1 MSGIGPDPRRALP
14 PGPDTPEQRESVLQD
29 LEGWLEGP
37 MALLGFVWLALMVV
51 DFVSGLPGWLNTIET
66 VIWILF
72 LLDFVLRLWLA
83 PSKRRYLRHNVL
95 AALSLAL
102 PALRVFRV
110 FRAVR
115 AIRAARA
122 LRTAA
127 RGSRVV
133 RVVGSLNRAMR
144 ALGRSFRR
152 RGFGYVVA
160 LTLIV
165 LLAGAAGML
174 AFERDVPGSA
184 IHDYGTALWWTAM
197 VLTTMGS
204 DYFPHSPEGRILCL
218 LLAVFAFAVFGYVTA
233 TLATFFVGRD
243 AESDEGEVA
252 SERSV
257 QALRSEMEALRRDV
271 QALRTDLSARA
282 GTRAVRDE

>member
-1 MSGIGPDPRRALP
+1 MNGIGPDPRRALP
-14 PGPDTPEQRESVLQD
+14 PGPAPPEDRESVLLE

-51 DFVSGLPGWLNTIET
+51 DFVSGLPGWLNTIES
-66 VIWILF
+66 VIWVIF
-72 LLDFVLRLWLA
+72 ILDFALRFWLA
-83 PSKRRYLRHNVL
+83 PSKLLYLKRNVL
-95 AALSLAL
+95 TALSLAL

-110 FRAVR
+110 FRALRAVR
-115 AIRAARA
+115 A
-122 LRTAA
+122 LGGAA
-127 RGSRVV
+127 RGSRLV

-160 LTLIV
+160 LTMIV

-174 AFERDVPGSA
+174 AFERDAPGST
-184 IHDYGTALWWTAM
+184 ITSYGTALWWTAM

-204 DYFPHSPEGRILCL
+204 DYFPHSPEGRVLCL
-218 LLAVFAFAVFGYVTA
+218 MLAVFAFAVFGYVTA

-243 AESDEGEVA
+243 AEDDEGELAGEKSLVA
-252 SERSV
+252 LRRELEGLRREV
-257 QALRSEMEALRRDV
+257 QALRHDLTGAGESDV
-271 QALRTDLSARA
+271 AS
-282 GTRAVRDE
+282 GE